1 VVNLV
6 PPVAVVGEALEV
18 DDQGVGQG
26 PQVKLLGGLL
36 VLLALGTVPAEM
48 INMSDYKIQ
57 GNLLPN
63 TGKYGAV
70 SRLKWGETLAS
81 SPILIC

>member
-6 PPVAVVGEALEV
+6 PPVAVVGESLEV

-36 VLLALGTVPAEM
+36 VLLALGTVPAEVTIM
-48 INMSDYKIQ
+48 
-57 GNLLPN
+57 
-63 TGKYGAV
+63 
-70 SRLKWGETLAS
+70 
-81 SPILIC
+81 